1 MSTAVVNAGN
11 VALLQ
16 VQDGYRRQSA
26 RSLARED
33 FSGNKRSWWPKDLEV
48 NFHDADLNYKHG
60 ITVSAYLEEYA
71 KLASCRQHALDSCLS

>member
-1 MSTAVVNAGN
+1 MNVAVINAGN

-16 VQDGYRRQSA
+16 AQDGYRRQSA

-33 FSGNKRSWWPKDLEV
+33 FSRNKRSWWPKDLDV

-60 ITVSAYLEEYA
+60 ITVSAYLEEYE
-71 KLASCRQHALDSCLS
+71 KLSGCK